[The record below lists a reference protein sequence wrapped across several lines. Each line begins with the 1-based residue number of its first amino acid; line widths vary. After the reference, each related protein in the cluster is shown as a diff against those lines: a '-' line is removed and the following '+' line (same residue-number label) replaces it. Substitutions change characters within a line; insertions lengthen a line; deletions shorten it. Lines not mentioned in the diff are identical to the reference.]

1 MIRNRL
7 RDRARDQR
15 GFTLVETVSAMFIL
29 LVGVLATA
37 QIIDASSSAN
47 AANRQR
53 DGATNL
59 ARELVEAARG
69 VPYEKVSATGVTTAL
84 QSIPGL
90 EDFPGSGYVIRRD
103 GVGYTV
109 VIDVCVMDD
118 AKDGGGTRPS
128 GATFCSNSVAPGTAD
143 KNPEDYKRVTVT
155 TTWTRDGRQSRVV
168 QSGVVNNPGSAS
180 GPAIRTL
187 IPRGLTAP
195 YVVTSSATSVIFDAT
210 TSSRPDAGNWL
221 LDGTVK
227 GPLIEN
233 GSTGLAWM
241 FTWSIGPV
249 DTGTLDGQYIVAA
262 EAVRQGVSGPGRSET
277 VVLNRR
283 QPFAPQQVT
292 GGRTNFGTVEI
303 EWNANKE
310 RDIVGYQVVRVTPDD
325 PDTVVCPL
333 VTQQLVTT
341 CVDTAPPDVA
351 NLGYVVYAYDRDPAT
366 GTPRAGDVSTPTLD
380 VTKTNTAPF
389 APTNLGASRA
399 GDIVTLSWQRP
410 SPEDPDAGDAIEFY
424 RVYRDGKALG
434 DRYERWFDPRATPI
448 WQDTRTGGLTHTYW
462 VTAVDKNFA
471 ESPFLGPVTK

>member
-1 MIRNRL
+1 M
-7 RDRARDQR
+7 
-15 GFTLVETVSAMFIL
+15 
-29 LVGVLATA
+29 
-37 QIIDASSSAN
+37 
-47 AANRQR
+47 
-53 DGATNL
+53 
-59 ARELVEAARG
+59 
-69 VPYEKVSATGVTTAL
+69 
-84 QSIPGL
+84 
-90 EDFPGSGYVIRRD
+90 IRRD
-103 GVGYTV
+103 GVDYTV
-109 VIDVCVMDD
+109 VFDVCIMDD

-128 GATFCSNSVAPGTAD
+128 SATFCANSVAPGTAD

-155 TTWTRDGRQSRVV
+155 TTWTRDGRAVASRAVRRR
-168 QSGVVNNPGSAS
+168 QQPRLGQRPGDPYAD
-180 GPAIRTL
+180 PARSDAAALRRDLERDDAWSSTPRP
-187 IPRGLTAP
+187 PRGRT
-195 YVVTSSATSVIFDAT
+195 
-210 TSSRPDAGNWL
+210 AGNWL

-241 FTWSIGPV
+241 FTWNIGPV

-310 RDIVGYQVVRVTPDD
+310 RDIIGYQVVRVTPDD

-389 APTNLGASRA
+389 APTNLGAQPRRRHRHAVLAATLPGGSRRRRRDRVLPDLPRRQGA
-399 GDIVTLSWQRP
+399 RRP
-410 SPEDPDAGDAIEFY
+410 LRALVRPARDPDLAGHA
-424 RVYRDGKALG
+424 
-434 DRYERWFDPRATPI
+434 DRRA
-448 WQDTRTGGLTHTYW
+448 
-462 VTAVDKNFA
+462 
-471 ESPFLGPVTK
+471 